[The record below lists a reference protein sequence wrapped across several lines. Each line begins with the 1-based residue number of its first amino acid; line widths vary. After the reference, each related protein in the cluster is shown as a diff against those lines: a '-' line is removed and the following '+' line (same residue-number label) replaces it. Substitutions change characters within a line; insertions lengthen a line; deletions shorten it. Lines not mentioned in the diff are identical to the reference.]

1 MLFSFFCSTHYDVLI
16 GAVTYHKITLE
27 KASRN
32 SKPVKYLEQKIPS
45 LDATRVCVSYAEA
58 KFGRLFFKPIT
69 VPGRIWISWRG
80 TKTWKQIKSSSRCCS
95 GGGDAK
101 VTAAFVKGAGIGR
114 DEHVP
119 IGSTIIRQKSNAIFL
134 RECND
139 FSGVQKRKSLTESW
153 QSRRAGH
160 RKMH

>member
-1 MLFSFFCSTHYDVLI
+1 MIIC
-16 GAVTYHKITLE
+16 AVTYHHKITLE

-32 SKPVKYLEQKIPS
+32 SKPVKYLEQKMPS

-69 VPGRIWISWRG
+69 VPGRIWISWKG
-80 TKTWKQIKSSSRCCS
+80 TKTWKQMKSSSRCCS
-95 GGGDAK
+95 GGGGGSAK
-101 VTAAFVKGAGIGR
+101 VTAAFVKGAGAGIGR

-119 IGSTIIRQKSNAIFL
+119 IGSTIIRQRSNAIFL

-139 FSGVQKRKSLTESW
+139 FSGVQKGKSLTEPW
-153 QSRRAGH
+153 QGRRAGH
-160 RKMH
+160 SRKMH